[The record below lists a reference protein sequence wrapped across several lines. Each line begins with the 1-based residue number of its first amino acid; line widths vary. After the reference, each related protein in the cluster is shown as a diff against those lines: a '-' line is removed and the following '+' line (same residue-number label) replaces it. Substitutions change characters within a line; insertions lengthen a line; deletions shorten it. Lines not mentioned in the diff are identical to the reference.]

1 MSSVAQPKTYPVYDP
16 VHLIGTVKKQQEQQF
31 VVECDGHEWICR
43 LAASCLLQPQVDDVV
58 LISGPERERV
68 YLIAVIEQAQQNQ
81 STVSVP
87 GELNI
92 SAQSVRIR
100 SEAGMQLQ
108 GGTELDMKTAQLKM
122 SAEKGQCVVDEMQYV
137 GRELKSTVGMV
148 RLIGKVYE
156 SIMDRLSFMSRTSFK
171 ITEEVEHMRA
181 GTIDYQAEQSARLH
195 SKYTMVTAKDLV
207 KVDGKQIHMG

>member
-16 VHLIGTVKKQQEQQF
+16 VHLIGTVKKQDEQEF
-31 VVECDGHEWICR
+31 VVECDGHEWVCR
-43 LAASCLLQPQVDDVV
+43 RAASCLLQPQIDDTV

-81 STVSVP
+81 STFSVP
-87 GELNI
+87 GELTI
-92 SAQSVRIR
+92 SAESININSVA
-100 SEAGMQLQ
+100 SMQLN
-108 GGTELDMKTAQLKM
+108 GGTELGMKSAQLNL

-137 GRELKSTVGMV
+137 GREVKSTVGMM
-148 RLIGKVYE
+148 RIIGKVYE

>member
-16 VHLIGTVKKQQEQQF
+16 VHLIGTVKKQDEQEF
-31 VVECDGHEWICR
+31 VVECDGHEWVCR
-43 LAASCLLQPQVDDVV
+43 RAASCLLQPQIDDTV

-68 YLIAVIEQAQQNQ
+68 YLIAVIEQAQQNK
-81 STVSVP
+81 STFSVP
-87 GELNI
+87 GELTI
-92 SAQSVRIR
+92 SAESININSV
-100 SEAGMQLQ
+100 AGMQLN
-108 GGTELDMKTAQLKM
+108 GGTELGMKSAQLNL

-137 GRELKSTVGMV
+137 GRELKSTVGMM
-148 RLIGKVYE
+148 RIIGKVYE

>member
-16 VHLIGTVKKQQEQQF
+16 VHLIGTVKKQEEQEF
-31 VVECDGHEWICR
+31 VVECDGHEWKCR
-43 LAASCLLQPQVDDVV
+43 RAASCLLQPQIDDTV

-81 STVSVP
+81 SQFSVP
-87 GELNI
+87 GELTI
-92 SAQSVRIR
+92 SAESINIQSV
-100 SEAGMQLQ
+100 AGMQLQ
-108 GGTELDMKTAQLKM
+108 GGSELAMNSEQLKLN
-122 SAEKGQCVVDEMQYV
+122 ARKGECVVDEMQYT
-137 GRELKSTVGMV
+137 GREVKSTIGMM
-148 RLIGKVYE
+148 RIIGRVYE

>member
-16 VHLIGTVKKQQEQQF
+16 VHLIGVVKTQDEQEF
-31 VVECDGHEWICR
+31 VVECDGHEWVCR
-43 LAASCLLQPQVDDVV
+43 RAASCLLQPQVGDTV

-68 YLIAVIEQAQQNQ
+68 YLIAVIEQAQQNE

-87 GELNI
+87 GKLNI
-92 SAQSVRIR
+92 SADSVNIH
-100 SEAGMQLQ
+100 SAAAMQLR
-108 GGTELDMKTAQLKM
+108 GGTALDINTAQLKL
-122 SAEKGQCVVDEMQYV
+122 SAEKGQCVIDEMQYV
-137 GRELKSTVGMV
+137 GRELKTTVGMMRV
-148 RLIGKVYE
+148 IGKVYE

-171 ITEEVEHMRA
+171 LTEEVEHLRA

>member
-16 VHLIGTVKKQQEQQF
+16 VHLIGTVKKQDEQEF
-31 VVECDGHEWICR
+31 VVECDGHEWVCR
-43 LAASCLLQPQVDDVV
+43 RAASCLLQPQIDDTV

-81 STVSVP
+81 STFSVP
-87 GELNI
+87 GELTI
-92 SAQSVRIR
+92 SAESININSVA
-100 SEAGMQLQ
+100 SMQLN
-108 GGTELDMKTAQLKM
+108 GGTELGLKSAQLNL

-137 GRELKSTVGMV
+137 GREVKSTVGMM
-148 RLIGKVYE
+148 RIIGKVYE

>member
-1 MSSVAQPKTYPVYDP
+1 MSSVAQPKIYPVYDP
-16 VHLIGTVKKQQEQQF
+16 VHLIGVVKKQDDQAF
-31 VVECDGHEWICR
+31 VVECDGHEWTCR
-43 LAASCLLQPQVDDVV
+43 RAASCLLQPQVNDTV

-68 YLIAVIEQAQQNQ
+68 YLIAVIEQAQQ
-81 STVSVP
+81 SEATVSVP
-87 GELNI
+87 GALNI
-92 SAQSVRIR
+92 SADSVNIN
-100 SEAGMQLQ
+100 STAAMQLH
-108 GGTELDMKTAQLKM
+108 GGTALDLNTEQLKL
-122 SAEKGQCVVDEMQYV
+122 SAKKGQCVVDEMHYV
-137 GRELKSTVGMV
+137 GREVKTTVGMMRV
-148 RLIGKVYE
+148 IGKVYE